1 MFGGTCCVKG
11 CTREHL
17 ARGYCK
23 LHYGRWK
30 ANGDP
35 GPVDRLYERAKGL
48 ECQID
53 GCSNEVK
60 CKGYCGTHYWRWRK
74 FGDPGS
80 AKIGTGKR
88 KGVPCEVN
96 ECGRLA
102 IADGLCRMHYERR
115 RRRGALR
122 GPKPERAASGSG
134 HVTKHGYRVISVNG
148 RSTLEHRYVMEQ
160 ALGRKLGNDEQVH
173 HRDGDRSHNH
183 ISNLELWSVSQPPG
197 QRIADKLAWAQAF
210 VARYADLPPEVR

>member
-1 MFGGTCCVKG
+1 LSEANAASNFERMFGGTCCVKG

-60 CKGYCGTHYWRWRK
+60 CKGLLTSSHGRKPSLPVMPTSRLKCGEPRSPYKTLCYAPSAAHDEGRRSQASVAQRIEHRPPE
-74 FGDPGS
+74 PG
-80 AKIGTGKR
+80 AWVR
-88 KGVPCEVN
+88 VPP
-96 ECGRLA
+96 GAPDLA
-102 IADGLCRMHYERR
+102 YQLTLHATYIY
-115 RRRGALR
+115 
-122 GPKPERAASGSG
+122 KGSG
-134 HVTKHGYRVISVNG
+134 VA
-148 RSTLEHRYVMEQ
+148 TL
-160 ALGRKLGNDEQVH
+160 L
-173 HRDGDRSHNH
+173 
-183 ISNLELWSVSQPPG
+183 
-197 QRIADKLAWAQAF
+197 
-210 VARYADLPPEVR
+210 VASRA